1 MKMTRTSRI
10 YYYTVGVQAI
20 CDDIIHV
27 DCDGNDSEAVKELEK
42 LCRMYDFYTDGALC
56 SKSWMLSSASTYTF
70 GSAIYYIPDENKIRA
85 DELIKTIKEE
95 HYTSEPSTSDG

>member
-1 MKMTRTSRI
+1 MKMTHTSRV
-10 YYYTVGVQAI
+10 YYYTGGAQAI
-20 CDDIIHV
+20 YDDIIHV

-42 LCRMYDFYTDGALC
+42 LCSMYDFYTDGALC
-56 SKSWMLSSASTYTF
+56 SKSWMLSSASTYAF